1 MHTQTH
7 SLTSHTHYIYHI
19 IIYLT
24 HRHEHIGQVMTRV
37 KTELKDFEQG
47 NDLAKLLKNKDNA
60 SVADMVSV
68 LLCVYVCLG
77 MCAYV
82 CA

>member
-1 MHTQTH
+1 
-7 SLTSHTHYIYHI
+7 
-19 IIYLT
+19 
-24 HRHEHIGQVMTRV
+24 MTRV